1 MQTGCGDGPCPRVLV
16 VNVDYA
22 QAQELQERVGIDS
35 RIDLRLLDA
44 ENARFAGLRILR
56 CAQRP
61 SRRTR
66 TERLRTLPGMYCFP
80 ILWDSTPFA
89 LPLLLLLASVSVS
102 IRWVN
107 SLSRLVGVA
116 SGGFSRGWRHGRIGH
131 QSYVASIDDAKLGS
145 GCDEFCV

>member
-1 MQTGCGDGPCPRVLV
+1 MWRVVVNGGLCARRREVQTGCGDGPCPRVLV

-80 ILWDSTPFA
+80 ILWDSTPFCSSSPYA
-89 LPLLLLLASVSVS
+89 FGECLCLNP
-102 IRWVN
+102 
-107 SLSRLVGVA
+107 VG
-116 SGGFSRGWRHGRIGH
+116 
-131 QSYVASIDDAKLGS
+131 K
-145 GCDEFCV
+145 

>member
-1 MQTGCGDGPCPRVLV
+1 MLKTLDLQGCGFSDALSVRVVEPVLSGFV
-16 VNVDYA
+16 LCLA
-22 QAQELQERVGIDS
+22 CTAFQFFG
-35 RIDLRLLDA
+35 
-44 ENARFAGLRILR
+44 
-56 CAQRP
+56 
-61 SRRTR
+61 
-66 TERLRTLPGMYCFP
+66 TLP
-80 ILWDSTPFA
+80 LFA
-89 LPLLLLLASVSVS
+89 LPLLLLLACVSVS